1 MQIVDYKISKE
12 FFENILLDNKKII
25 ALFHANWSNFS
36 QNMKNEF
43 LKEEE
48 DSYKNIKK
56 IIIDIDKNGELVKKL
71 GINQIPS
78 LVTITKDSLRKND
91 FTIND

>member
-12 FFENILLDNKKII
+12 FLENILLDNKKII

-56 IIIDIDKNGELVKKL
+56 IIIDIDKNGELVKKKI
-71 GINQIPS
+71 GY
-78 LVTITKDSLRKND
+78 
-91 FTIND
+91 

>member
-1 MQIVDYKISKE
+1 MQVVDYKISKE
-12 FFENILLDNKKII
+12 FLENILTDNKKII

-36 QNMKNEF
+36 QNMKKEF

-48 DSYKNIKK
+48 DSYNNIRK

-78 LVTITKDSLRKND
+78 LVTITKNSLRKND
-91 FTIND
+91 FTINN

>member
-12 FFENILLDNKKII
+12 FLENILLDNKKII

-36 QNMKNEF
+36 QNMKKEF

-48 DSYKNIKK
+48 DSYNNIRK

-78 LVTITKDSLRKND
+78 LVTITKNSLRKND
-91 FTIND
+91 FTINN

>member
-12 FFENILLDNKKII
+12 FLENILLDNKKII